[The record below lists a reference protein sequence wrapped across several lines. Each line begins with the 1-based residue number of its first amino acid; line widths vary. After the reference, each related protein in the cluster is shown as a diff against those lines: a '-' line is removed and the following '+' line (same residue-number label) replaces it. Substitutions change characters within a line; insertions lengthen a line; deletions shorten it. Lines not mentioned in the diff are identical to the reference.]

1 MKHVSLFDR
10 QHHMGGKITKTSKT
24 CGREASCCRLC
35 RVEIKKKE
43 SGPLGVLGTDPACRF
58 RMRCQILSA
67 VAGRGQKAGD
77 ANESESGRCCGGSDG
92 AERGGKGGVNPRE
105 GQSLGGGEADRRSR
119 GGGVEKLLSRQ
130 LITGNVAP
138 HLSRGK

>member
-1 MKHVSLFDR
+1 MA
-10 QHHMGGKITKTSKT
+10 GKRRAVDSAEW
-24 CGREASCCRLC
+24 REKKKK
-35 RVEIKKKE
+35 KKKE

-67 VAGRGQKAGD
+67 VAGRGQKAED

-92 AERGGKGGVNPRE
+92 VERGGGGEGVNPRE

-119 GGGVEKLLSRQ
+119 GGGVEKLRSRQ